1 MTREQNG
8 CTRWN
13 ASCFLGAAFP
23 NTEEDPMQTLLW
35 LAGLL
40 IVLWIAA
47 QVLGFVLG
55 AALHLLWIGA
65 LVLFAIWLVR
75 RFTGRRV

>member
-1 MTREQNG
+1 
-8 CTRWN
+8 
-13 ASCFLGAAFP
+13 
-23 NTEEDPMQTLLW
+23 MQTLLW